1 MKITFLAII
10 FSLGVISNRD
20 NPAPYIG
27 KWHNISSTSPIKEVL
42 FFPDNKVKFSNSTYS
57 MLQRY
62 SLSSPEGQDN
72 RFTGLFEVINVG
84 KLVKKSS
91 VELNILGDNLIEL
104 QIDGKKLILKK
115 H

>member
-42 FFPDNKVKFSNSTYS
+42 FFPDNKVIKTI
-57 MLQRY
+57 
-62 SLSSPEGQDN
+62 
-72 RFTGLFEVINVG
+72 T
-84 KLVKKSS
+84 K
-91 VELNILGDNLIEL
+91 NL
-104 QIDGKKLILKK
+104 
-115 H
+115 